1 MTIYDQ
7 CLLFKSWG
15 QNNASF
21 YRTFVGAGLT
31 QDQFKEITGEEY
43 EVEATT
49 NEEKQAN

>member
-31 QDQFKEITGEEY
+31 QAQFKELTGEDY
-43 EVEATT
+43 EVEVTAD
-49 NEEKQAN
+49 EGK